1 MRVKYLLITLFL
13 FIVFIISCNEY
24 AVAPPDLTPTP
35 ADDANSI
42 AAKEEMHKDLL
53 AEETKRQWMGYA
65 QKLFLPLVLILVA
78 GLVLIGIN
86 QRVWG
91 GSLTVGGVGGLLA
104 ITTLAHASRLVAAVG
119 IGVLATGSMYILY
132 ILYTYRKAII
142 EVVLGN
148 EAFKKIESANR
159 GVLDN
164 FKDSQKAIQSPET
177 EKLVDNIR
185 DNKENKNE

>member
-53 AEETKRQWMGYA
+53 AEETQRDWMKIAGKATAPLIFFLVGGIVCIGFGYRKA
-65 QKLFLPLVLILVA
+65 
-78 GLVLIGIN
+78 
-86 QRVWG
+86 G
-91 GSLTVGGVGGLLA
+91 GSLAGGSVAGLLA
-104 ITTLAHASRLVAAVG
+104 ITTLVHASKPVAAVG
-119 IGVLATGSMYILY
+119 VGLLAVGGLYVSYIM
-132 ILYTYRKAII
+132 YTYRKAII